1 MAETWR
7 RDIMTDD
14 ITSYINCSHEAICK
28 MCKNNS
34 YVVELL
40 SREQSWEKGKW
51 ECLGA
56 DRWPLYILQLI
67 EVLFKPVT
75 YWKFRPLVL

>member
-7 RDIMTDD
+7 RDIMAED
-14 ITSYINCSHEAICK
+14 INISHEAICK

-40 SREQSWEKGKW
+40 SLLSQSWEKGKW

-56 DRWPLYILQLI
+56 DRWPLYILQLT

-75 YWKFRPLVL
+75 YWKFRPLVLW